1 MAEKRYEILTVVLES
16 ENYRDITGR
25 TKVGRALV
33 VHYIDKNNEPAYK
46 FYGYRGTW
54 YARNSELPAVKIK
67 LTEDGNPHLIKGTNG
82 EPDTI
87 VLGNEHWKHIQV
99 AHVTRP

>member
-1 MAEKRYEILTVVLES
+1 M
-16 ENYRDITGR
+16 
-25 TKVGRALV
+25 GRALV

-67 LTEDGNPHLIKGTNG
+67 LTEDGNPHLTNNNYPHSIG
-82 EPDTI
+82 EPPSI
-87 VLGNEHWKHIQV
+87 PKGGSPIL
-99 AHVTRP
+99 